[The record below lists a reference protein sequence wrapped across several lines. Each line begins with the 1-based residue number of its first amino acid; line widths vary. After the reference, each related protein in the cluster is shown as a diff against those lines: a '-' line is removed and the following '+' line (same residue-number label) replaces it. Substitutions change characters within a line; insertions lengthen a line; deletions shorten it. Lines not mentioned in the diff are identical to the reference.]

1 MLPGRNPRVRRSL
14 PPGPPPR
21 LRASAVNWGDSS
33 RRAREHVERN
43 IEAHETRCSEKLGG
57 SATGVPRLID
67 LVGDRLAM
75 ENPETIYATLAEIP
89 PVVLLSNMWRWHA
102 IPYTVLRDI
111 LLRLFYKSA
120 KKGAEWDP
128 EGGVQN
134 DIDEILNN
142 EKYLLTADSEDW
154 KRGLVTLDDA
164 EHVFPEYLLTNSERL
179 IRRPDALQG
188 FSILD
193 IDRPQW
199 IGIQRST
206 AAFKK
211 NFYRMSDQLLQNLD
225 WNNLFVAGGIVLG
238 SLMAGNSRGQSS
250 SSDIDL
256 YMYGL
261 SPLEANKKIL
271 HVFDTFCANLPPGT
285 RTFVVRNPK
294 TITFYAKYPLR
305 RLQIVLK
312 LVKSPREVLLNFDL
326 DICAMG
332 WDGTSVW
339 MLPRTARALETGS
352 NVFTMNLIYGHYLSE
367 RRASQPQ
374 RVFKYASRGYGLRF
388 LPSYVSSL
396 QTAKN
401 VSDDDSSPLNLEVI
415 ANKNRAEAKAWIHG
429 LITFHFGHISPISPA
444 VFPGYSLSGFA
455 MLMRPVTLWEMGR
468 TDDLSVKDEWSNT
481 SPYEDTPT
489 KDPDAEYVTIPFI
502 LPRASDID
510 YRYMSHIRKHNLK
523 EVTCWLQSGPERLSR
538 HGVHSETGY
547 EIYDMVQRIA
557 GAATLD
563 HLLHPVHD
571 LCLPVL
577 LPCHFAVYAN
587 DLVSKALA
595 SAGLK
600 ERKILEM
607 AVRGYNHLGR
617 SGPETE
623 GLFIWRIP
631 PDLMWQQFDRRVD
644 EIFEVLHAFRR
655 MNASLGDEL
664 LQAQRLDKEL
674 SRLERRRK
682 ETPEFEAFAGWVGAR
697 PVDMHPWSDNDN
709 DGLIL

>member
-1 MLPGRNPRVRRSL
+1 MLPGRIRRSP

-21 LRASAVNWGDSS
+21 PSAVRWGDSS
-33 RRAREHVERN
+33 LRAREHVERH
-43 IEAHETRCSEKLGG
+43 IEAHETQCSENLGG
-57 SATGVPRLID
+57 IAKGVPRLID

-89 PVVLLSNMWRWHA
+89 PVVLLSNMWRWHR

-111 LLRLFYKSA
+111 LLRLFYDSA
-120 KKGAEWDP
+120 KEGAEWDP
-128 EGGVQN
+128 EGGIQN
-134 DIDEILNN
+134 NIDEWILGN
-142 EKYLLTADSEDW
+142 ERYLLASGSQDW
-154 KRGLVTLDDA
+154 KHRLVTLDDA
-164 EHVFPEYLLTNSERL
+164 ERIFPEYLLTNTERL
-179 IRRPDALQG
+179 IRRPDTLQG

-193 IDRPQW
+193 LGRPQW
-199 IGIQRST
+199 ISIQRST

-211 NFYRMSDQLLQNLD
+211 NFNRMSDQLLQNLD
-225 WNNLFVAGGIVLG
+225 WSNLFVAGGIVLA
-238 SLMAGNSRGQSS
+238 SLMAGSS
-250 SSDIDL
+250 PRQWKSSDIDL
-256 YMYGL
+256 YVYGL
-261 SPLEANKKIL
+261 SPLEANKKIH

-285 RTFVVRNPK
+285 RTFVVRNSK

-352 NVFTMNLIYGHYLSE
+352 NVFTMNLIYGHYLSD

-401 VSDDDSSPLNLEVI
+401 VSDDNSSPLNLEVI
-415 ANKNRAEAKAWIHG
+415 ANKTRVSAKDWIHG
-429 LITFHFGHISPISPA
+429 LINLHFGHISSISPA

-455 MLMRPVTLWEMGR
+455 MLMRSVTLWEMGK
-468 TDDLSVKDEWSNT
+468 TENIAVKDEWSNT

-489 KDPDAEYVTIPFI
+489 KDSDAEYPWTEEFS
-502 LPRASDID
+502 ATE
-510 YRYMSHIRKHNLK
+510 YMSHIQKHNLK
-523 EVTCWLQSGPERLSR
+523 EVTRWLQSEPQRLRR
-538 HGVHSETGY
+538 HGVHSESGY
-547 EIYDMVQRIA
+547 EIYDMVQRVA

-595 SAGLK
+595 SAGLR

-607 AVRGYNHLGR
+607 AVRSYNYLGL

-623 GLFIWRIP
+623 GLFIWRIA

-644 EIFEVLHAFRR
+644 EVFEVLHAFRR
-655 MNASLGDEL
+655 MNASLSDEL
-664 LQAQRLDKEL
+664 LQAQRLDTEL
-674 SRLERRRK
+674 VRLERRRK
-682 ETPEFEAFAGWVGAR
+682 ESAEFDAFAGWVGAR
-697 PVDMHPWSDNDN
+697 PVDLRPWSDNDI
-709 DGLIL
+709 LI